1 MTYEGYPMGMQR
13 YYHDQRV
20 KEIQIDLCLATM
32 RLFGYPRVVAKQRP
46 PGTLVKNTFSALTK
60 GQRTHEKQPLEDPQ
74 VIRRENPT
82 KSAKT
87 RL

>member
-1 MTYEGYPMGMQR
+1 MGTHQ
-13 YYHDQRV
+13 YYFSISF

-32 RLFGYPRVVAKQRP
+32 RLFGYPRAVAKQRP
-46 PGTLVKNTFSALTK
+46 PGTLVKNTFSGLTK

-74 VIRRENPT
+74 VIRQANPT